1 MIRKDVRMSLDEHSH
16 GVNLEIRNLNVDDAG
31 NYICEV
37 ENEAEPI
44 QQSNQ
49 LQILGELSW
58 SPYISELFHSNCLL
72 KVELH
77 LSQHGTFFNQGEF
90 ESEQY

>member
-1 MIRKDVRMSLDEHSH
+1 MKAYFYFAGDSIIVWKQPDRIISAGLSMIRKDVRMSLAEHSH

-49 LQILGELSW
+49 LQILGELPW
-58 SPYISELFHSNCLL
+58 S
-72 KVELH
+72 
-77 LSQHGTFFNQGEF
+77 T
-90 ESEQY
+90 